1 MKLRI
6 PINAKCR
13 DCIYDPLDKGSAAQQ
28 IACCIIHDCS
38 LHPVRPITATVIP
51 QQLLD
56 HWGIPINSLCER
68 ARPLVKRAPPCPV
81 DGQIDPLADGTQ
93 STHTNGAGWD
103 TQSHQQQ
110 GTNNEKYL

>member
-1 MKLRI
+1 MRLRN

-28 IACCIIHDCS
+28 ISCCIFHDCP
-38 LHPVRPITATVIP
+38 LHAVRPITAKVIP

-56 HWGIPINSLCER
+56 HLRISINSLCER
-68 ARPLVKRAPPCPV
+68 ARPLVKTASSYSV
-81 DGQIDPLADGTQ
+81 EGQFDRPADGIR

-103 TQSHQQQ
+103 I
-110 GTNNEKYL
+110 